1 MKVKELRP
9 LFTAQD
15 IAKRIAELAEEI
27 DAIYGNEPVVVVGV
41 LKGAFIFHAD
51 VARALKNPSVE
62 LDFLRVSSYGSGATS
77 SRTVTITKD
86 IEVDIE
92 NKHVLLVE
100 DIIDSG
106 HSMRF
111 LQELFAMRPVR
122 SFRSLV
128 LLDKKERRE
137 VDVCADFV
145 AFSIDEGFVV
155 GYGLDYAEHYRQL
168 PDVCILVPEEEI

>member
-9 LFTAQD
+9 LFTAQM
-15 IAKRIAELAEEI
+15 IAKRIEELAQEI
-27 DAIYGNEPVVVVGV
+27 EATYGDEPIVVVGV

-51 VARALKNPSVE
+51 MVRALKNPHVE

-77 SRTVTITKD
+77 TRTVTITKD

-111 LQELFAMRPVR
+111 LQELFAMRPVL
-122 SFRSLV
+122 SFRSVV

-137 VDVCADFV
+137 VDVKADFV
-145 AFSIDEGFVV
+145 AFSMDEGFVV
-155 GYGLDYAEHYRQL
+155 GYGLDYAERYRNL
-168 PDVCILVPEEEI
+168 PDVCILIPE

>member
-1 MKVKELRP
+1 MNVKELQP
-9 LFTAQD
+9 LYTADMIKQ
-15 IAKRIAELAEEI
+15 RITAMAADI
-27 DAIYGNEPVVVVGV
+27 DAVYGDEPLVVIGV

-51 VARALKNPSVE
+51 LIRALKKPHVE
-62 LDFLRVSSYGSGATS
+62 IDFLRISSYGNEASS

-86 IEVDIE
+86 IEVPIE

-111 LQELFAMRPVR
+111 LYDLFAMRPVR
-122 SFRSLV
+122 SFKTAV

-137 VDVCADFV
+137 VAVGADYV
-145 AFSIDEGFVV
+145 AFSMDEGFVV
-155 GYGLDYAEHYRQL
+155 GYGLDCAEQYRNL
-168 PDVCILVPEEEI
+168 PDVCVLIPEE